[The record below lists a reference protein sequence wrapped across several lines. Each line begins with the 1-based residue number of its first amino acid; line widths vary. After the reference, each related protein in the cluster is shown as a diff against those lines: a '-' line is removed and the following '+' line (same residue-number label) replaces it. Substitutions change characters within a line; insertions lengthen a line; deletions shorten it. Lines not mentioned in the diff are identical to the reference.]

1 MDNIVLDSQML
12 NALSSCAY
20 RFNMSYLQKLGPK
33 AEMQDPS
40 KVALLESGDLLH
52 AVFKVFYTLRI
63 ERPDLSYSRCIDLS
77 CNFGRTY
84 AIRLNQTLDE
94 SEDILFHAV
103 EYFKFYEGEIWVP
116 LHVEKPFAVK
126 LYESAEDNLR
136 IVYDGIIDL
145 VVDTPGGILG
155 VDHKKAGRKLSPEG
169 LALANQFK
177 GYAFALDIRQFVVN
191 EVGTQKTKRPGDR
204 FLRHTLLYTDE
215 IIEEWRKNVVYRAQ
229 ELAFYLKNN
238 TWPQNF
244 TACKVTPDGQYTIPC
259 NYQEICKTDP
269 GESREFVKAQ
279 FYAEKPVWSP
289 QTRDTEID
297 EIISELMRTA

>member
-1 MDNIVLDSQML
+1 MDNIVVDSQML

-20 RFNMSYLQKLGPK
+20 RMNLSFIQRLGPK

-52 AVFKVFYTLRI
+52 AIFKVFYTLRI

-84 AIRLNQTLDE
+84 AIKLNQTLDE

-116 LHVEKPFAVK
+116 MHVEKPFAVK
-126 LYESAEDNLR
+126 LYESEEDNLR
-136 IVYDGIIDL
+136 IIYDGIVDL
-145 VVDTPGGILG
+145 IVDTPGGLLG
-155 VDHKKAGRKLSPEG
+155 VDHKKSGRKLDGAG

-177 GYAFALDIRQFVVN
+177 GYAWALNMRHFVVN
-191 EVGTQKTKRPGDR
+191 EVGVQKTKKPADR

-215 IIEEWRKNVVYRAQ
+215 IIEEWRKNVIYRAQ
-229 ELAFYLKNN
+229 ELAFFLKNN

-244 TACKVTPDGQYTIPC
+244 TACKMTPDGQYQIAC
-259 NYQEICKTDP
+259 NYAEICKTDP
-269 GESREFVKAQ
+269 GKPRDFVKAE
-279 FYAEKPVWSP
+279 FFAEKPEWSP
-289 QTRDTEID
+289 QTRDVEID
-297 EIISELMRTA
+297 AIMAELVQSA